1 MHVSQN
7 VKRAIFFC
15 YSYYVLLI
23 LNVVVPRK
31 AVVEGCFCISDRANR
46 LSVDT
51 FAMRNGD
58 RVSSVTFKI
67 FFVFMETSNAIWQH
81 PLPKSVTWR
90 LLMYKERKMHLCVIK
105 IRFGY
110 GLL

>member
-31 AVVEGCFCISDRANR
+31 AVVEGCFCISDRAKR

-58 RVSSVTFKI
+58 RVSVTFKDL
-67 FFVFMETSNAIWQH
+67 FCVYGVFGSTLFLNLSHGDSSNAQG
-81 PLPKSVTWR
+81 TAQ
-90 LLMYKERKMHLCVIK
+90 RKMHLCVIK

-110 GLL
+110 GLF